1 MTKKKNIEER
11 SKYYTEYCSG
21 CGLCKAAK
29 DVQYVDYNGFSY
41 PLSLTEDQVEL
52 CEKICPVNG
61 INYNKRQDKE
71 LWGA

>member
-1 MTKKKNIEER
+1 MTRKMSIEKK

-52 CEKICPVNG
+52 CEKI
-61 INYNKRQDKE
+61 
-71 LWGA
+71 